1 MVFSNEEMQKLLN
14 LKELDNNKSDL
25 DYMLR
30 QEKYRPVNVE
40 QQFNE
45 FVEKHYYTGRFDGLD
60 EKYGISPDT

>member
-30 QEKYRPVNVE
+30 QAERNIPIFHLY
-40 QQFNE
+40 
-45 FVEKHYYTGRFDGLD
+45 
-60 EKYGISPDT
+60 

>member
-30 QEKYRPVNVE
+30 QA
-40 QQFNE
+40 
-45 FVEKHYYTGRFDGLD
+45 
-60 EKYGISPDT
+60 

>member
-30 QEKYRPVNVE
+30 QKKYRPVNVE
-40 QQFNE
+40 
-45 FVEKHYYTGRFDGLD
+45 KSI
-60 EKYGISPDT
+60 KMP